1 MHCCGVAGDDA
12 PEGGGG
18 CGVAL
23 YVRKMSPASHKS
35 NGSIFFFLFLL
46 FLQHRAVIQRS
57 STRAGPSNGL
67 DVSQRY
73 LQNPVGV
80 EPRLCFCSRPTGLLL
95 QDKRSCR
102 RANQR
107 AGIYAR
113 LVSESIELS
122 LCTVIARR

>member
-12 PEGGGG
+12 PVSGGWD
-18 CGVAL
+18 GVAL
-23 YVRKMSPASHKS
+23 YVKKVSPPSHKS
-35 NGSIFFFLFLL
+35 NGNIFFLFLL

-107 AGIYAR
+107 AGICAR